1 MTASRE
7 GFVFVAAE
15 AAAAK
20 TAAETV
26 VLEVGALLSITD
38 HFVVTSGRNDRQVR
52 AIVEEVERRVREAGG
67 GRPKGVEGI
76 ADARWVL
83 LDYGD
88 FVVHVFDEQARAFYA
103 LERLWAD
110 VPRVLAAGGRQELL
124 SAGA

>member
-1 MTASRE
+1 MMVSSE

-26 VLEVGALLSITD
+26 VLEVGGLLPLTD

-52 AIVEEVERRVREAGG
+52 AIVDEVERRVREAGG
-67 GRPKGVEGI
+67 GRPRGVEGI
-76 ADARWVL
+76 GDARWVL

-88 FVVHVFDEQARAFYA
+88 FVVHVFDEEARAFYA
-103 LERLWAD
+103 LERLWGD
-110 VPRVLAAGGRQELL
+110 VPRVVAAGGRELV